1 MEVSQIAALSIRSHP
16 LGLGG
21 DGLWGQLPQQNG
33 FLSTTYKQ
41 RSTALAAATGLNRS
55 LTEGPPARRY
65 PPRQLMRICR
75 RLLCLALLVGF
86 VALQPAAAQAWTWPG
101 RPGSTDRHPVLR
113 PGRSPVAARPA
124 APRPQ
129 EVAPPPAVQQL
140 ALALAARQ
148 PRVSILEPAD
158 GTLLAAG
165 PWTLKLQVDDWPLVD
180 AGRLGLGPH
189 LMLQIDDARPEPL
202 LQTTATLPALAAG
215 SHRLTVYAVRPWGE
229 VVKAPGA
236 FAQIRLHRVVANPLS
251 LPPPG
256 TPQLLPVSPALVS
269 AAEPLL
275 LDWLL
280 IDAPLQNLRA
290 DDARWRLR
298 VTLNG
303 DSFLVNQQTPLWL
316 KGWKSG
322 SNAVLMELVDGKG
335 EPLNPPFNSLVR
347 EVRLDAAARRP
358 AWLGPQLSQLDLAR
372 LLGEAPLEPEAVLPP
387 EPEALA
393 SPEPEALILPEP
405 AVVASPEA
413 PEPAAVVA
421 AEPEA
426 VLPPGPEAATALAAP
441 PPPSSEAI
449 AAAAAQPGRAISPDS
464 AASPPEPALQKPAAP
479 TAVAMPPQP
488 LEAGQQSPQLEPPPL
503 ESPPLEPRFPTS
515 TPTPAPTPA
524 APSPT
529 PQPSRPLRPAREEV
543 NPDGTL
549 MRPQRQGP
557 IQALRERLGR

>member
-1 MEVSQIAALSIRSHP
+1 
-16 LGLGG
+16 
-21 DGLWGQLPQQNG
+21 
-33 FLSTTYKQ
+33 
-41 RSTALAAATGLNRS
+41 
-55 LTEGPPARRY
+55 
-65 PPRQLMRICR
+65 
-75 RLLCLALLVGF
+75 
-86 VALQPAAAQAWTWPG
+86 
-101 RPGSTDRHPVLR
+101 
-113 PGRSPVAARPA
+113 
-124 APRPQ
+124 
-129 EVAPPPAVQQL
+129 VQQL

-148 PRVSILEPAD
+148 PRISILEPAD
-158 GTLLAAG
+158 GTLLAEG

-189 LMLQIDDARPEPL
+189 LMVQIDDALPQPL

-256 TPQLLPVSPALVS
+256 TPQLLPVSPALDS

-322 SNAVLMELVDGKG
+322 SNALLLELVDGKG

-372 LLGEAPLEPEAVLPP
+372 LLGEAPPEPEAVVPP
-387 EPEALA
+387 EPEAVV
-393 SPEPEALILPEP
+393 SPEPEA
-405 AVVASPEA
+405 VASPEA
-413 PEPAAVVA
+413 

-426 VLPPGPEAATALAAP
+426 AVPAEPEAAVPPEPEAATALAAP

-449 AAAAAQPGRAISPDS
+449 AAAAAAAQPGQAIAPDS
-464 AASPPEPALQKPAAP
+464 AASPPEPALPKPAAP
-479 TAVAMPPQP
+479 EAISMPPQP
-488 LEAGQQSPQLEPPPL
+488 LEAGQQSPPL
-503 ESPPLEPRFPTS
+503 ESPP
-515 TPTPAPTPA
+515 A
-524 APSPT
+524 
-529 PQPSRPLRPAREEV
+529 PQPNRQVRSAREEV

-549 MRPQRQGP
+549 IRPRRQGLV
-557 IQALRERLGR
+557 QALKERLGR

>member
-1 MEVSQIAALSIRSHP
+1 MEVSQIAALSIRSSP
-16 LGLGG
+16 LDLGG

-33 FLSTTYKQ
+33 LRSTTDEQ

-55 LTEGPPARRY
+55 LSEGPPARRS
-65 PPRQLMRICR
+65 PPRQLMRTCR
-75 RLLCLALLVGF
+75 WLLCLALLVGI

-189 LMLQIDDARPEPL
+189 LMLQIDDARPQPL

-322 SNAVLMELVDGKG
+322 SNALLMELVDGKG

-372 LLGEAPLEPEAVLPP
+372 LLGEAPLEPEALASPEAEALMPP
-387 EPEALA
+387 EPEAL
-393 SPEPEALILPEP
+393 
-405 AVVASPEA
+405 ASPEA
-413 PEPAAVVA
+413 PEPAAVVP

-426 VLPPGPEAATALAAP
+426 VLPPGPEAATALAAS

-449 AAAAAQPGRAISPDS
+449 AAAAAQPGQAISPDS

-479 TAVAMPPQP
+479 AAVAMPPQP
-488 LEAGQQSPQLEPPPL
+488 LEAGQQSPPL
-503 ESPPLEPRFPTS
+503 ESAPLEPRFPTS

-524 APSPT
+524 APSPA
-529 PQPSRPLRPAREEV
+529 PQPSRPLRPAREDV

-549 MRPQRQGP
+549 IRPQRQGP